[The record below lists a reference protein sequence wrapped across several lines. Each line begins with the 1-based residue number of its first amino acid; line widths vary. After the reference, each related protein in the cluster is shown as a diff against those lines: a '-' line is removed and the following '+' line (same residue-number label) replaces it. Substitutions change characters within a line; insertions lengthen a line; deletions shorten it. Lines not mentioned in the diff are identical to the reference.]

1 MLRPK
6 EMDAY
11 LMKAI
16 KGTAGYFKLSPEEL
30 ARTAGCKKA
39 TWYRRIKDPEKFTL
53 GELRRLIVRYSW
65 DASTVCSFMGV
76 EGR

>member
-1 MLRPK
+1 MLKPK

-30 ARTAGCKKA
+30 ARTSVL
-39 TWYRRIKDPEKFTL
+39 P
-53 GELRRLIVRYSW
+53 
-65 DASTVCSFMGV
+65 TVADYL
-76 EGR
+76 